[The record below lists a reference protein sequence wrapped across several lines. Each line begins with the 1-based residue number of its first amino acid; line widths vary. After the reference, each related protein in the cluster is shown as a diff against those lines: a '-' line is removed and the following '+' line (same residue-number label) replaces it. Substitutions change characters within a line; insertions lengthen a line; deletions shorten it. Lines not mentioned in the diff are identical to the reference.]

1 MKKGFTLIELLAVI
15 VILAIIAL
23 IATPIVLNIISDT
36 RENAKVRSAELYLT
50 AVEQAVL
57 RKKMD
62 DTSFNPSSCTITS
75 GVVTC
80 DVDYDNDGNDDLLQ
94 VEVDG
99 NLPTS
104 GMVTFNN
111 GKVESYNL
119 TIDGTTIVNGVIQ
132 EPAEEIVLS
141 PGGTYTLKNG
151 DEATIVATKNNIDN
165 SSSMGYGDVI
175 ILTNGSEWYYLG
187 TYEDKLM
194 LLSKYN
200 YILEGENAGEMDPS
214 EAVNDVSLET
224 YFPGESNIDEL
235 DFGSIINSINL
246 KQKIVNS
253 LGVSESDIS
262 IYYPDYTYS
271 DSICYYKLNT
281 PSFYYYE
288 AGNQVCGDDSSVGL
302 RVLLNIDSQYVDYV
316 LSPNENI
323 VIIDEYALIVPI
335 NSPLVINPKKVKETN
350 EYIMFLTNNA
360 TTLSVRALN
369 LNTNSFET
377 VTEILGA
384 KEAITELGY
393 TYSCDETHYC
403 AIDFSSQIEGV
414 DKTVVEEFY
423 SDISNGFVEDD
434 DEPDI
439 LLIKVTK

>member
-119 TIDGTTIVNGVIQ
+119 TIDGTTIVNGDIQ

-141 PGGTYTLKNG
+141 SGDTYTLKNG
-151 DEATIVATKNNIDN
+151 DEATVVADNSTASSYSITTKNIF
-165 SSSMGYGDVI
+165 
-175 ILTNGSEWYYLG
+175 E
-187 TYEDKLM
+187 
-194 LLSKYN
+194 LLYWKN
-200 YILEGENAGEMDPS
+200 
-214 EAVNDVSLET
+214 
-224 YFPGESNIDEL
+224 
-235 DFGSIINSINL
+235 
-246 KQKIVNS
+246 
-253 LGVSESDIS
+253 
-262 IYYPDYTYS
+262 
-271 DSICYYKLNT
+271 
-281 PSFYYYE
+281 
-288 AGNQVCGDDSSVGL
+288 
-302 RVLLNIDSQYVDYV
+302 
-316 LSPNENI
+316 
-323 VIIDEYALIVPI
+323 
-335 NSPLVINPKKVKETN
+335 
-350 EYIMFLTNNA
+350 
-360 TTLSVRALN
+360 
-369 LNTNSFET
+369 
-377 VTEILGA
+377 
-384 KEAITELGY
+384 
-393 TYSCDETHYC
+393 
-403 AIDFSSQIEGV
+403 
-414 DKTVVEEFY
+414 
-423 SDISNGFVEDD
+423 
-434 DEPDI
+434 
-439 LLIKVTK
+439 